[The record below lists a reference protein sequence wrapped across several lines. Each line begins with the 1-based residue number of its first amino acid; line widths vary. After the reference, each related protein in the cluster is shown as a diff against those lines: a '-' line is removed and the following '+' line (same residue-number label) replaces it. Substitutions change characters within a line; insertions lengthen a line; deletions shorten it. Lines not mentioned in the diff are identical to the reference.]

1 MINSSDIIDLILNW
15 QRVGCHP
22 FKYIDKELF
31 EEFEFY
37 ELREFDWQSDF
48 IKWDGIERYGT
59 DYKKRIDKK
68 VKTQN
73 ERDKYYKVYEK
84 DIPPVILNDEGLPLD
99 GNHRLARFR
108 NEQLSCKGY
117 VGIRS

>member
-1 MINSSDIIDLILNW
+1 MLPSSEIVELILSW
-15 QRVGCHP
+15 ERVGCDP
-22 FKYIDKELF
+22 FQFIGKELF

-37 ELREFDWQSDF
+37 ELREFDWHSDF
-48 IKWDGIERYGT
+48 IKWDCVEGYGT

-68 VKTQN
+68 VKNQT

-84 DIPPVILNDEGLPLD
+84 DIPPVILDDEGLPLD
-99 GNHRLARFR
+99 GNHRLARFK
-108 NEQLSCKGY
+108 NEKLSFKGY